1 MYRIDLD
8 LARIR
13 VPVSPLTTGYNAPC
27 VEYDCVPHIA
37 LHRLW
42 AWQYAMDKSRDIFK
56 RKLIM
61 AQMLHL
67 GNSHKKL
74 AQSAYQ

>member
-1 MYRIDLD
+1 MKIGVRTAGD
-8 LARIR
+8 
-13 VPVSPLTTGYNAPC
+13 V
-27 VEYDCVPHIA
+27 
-37 LHRLW
+37 
-42 AWQYAMDKSRDIFK
+42 FK

-74 AQSAYQ
+74 AQSAFQ